1 MGSVMSQDEVDAL
14 LKGVE
19 TDEVIGED
27 EDEEYDPEE
36 VIVCPSQMKLS
47 HATMVDV
54 PDDVSL
60 IVNIIVSDT
69 FPQGGFP

>member
-1 MGSVMSQDEVDAL
+1 MVRLSVAVESQPAAFGSICV
-14 LKGVE
+14 
-19 TDEVIGED
+19 
-27 EDEEYDPEE
+27 YDPEE

>member
-27 EDEEYDPEE
+27 EDEDFD
-36 VIVCPSQMKLS
+36 L
-47 HATMVDV
+47 
-54 PDDVSL
+54 SL
-60 IVNIIVSDT
+60 IHI
-69 FPQGGFP
+69 